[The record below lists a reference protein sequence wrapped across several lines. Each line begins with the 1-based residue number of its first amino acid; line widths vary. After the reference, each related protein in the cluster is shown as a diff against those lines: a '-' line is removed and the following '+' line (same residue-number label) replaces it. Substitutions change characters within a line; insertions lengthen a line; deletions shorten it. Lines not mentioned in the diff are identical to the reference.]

1 MPYTKLLLIFLLL
14 TTSLFSQQK
23 ETNTTTSGQLKMTF
37 PSIYFKNK
45 TTAYAAMPYTIDSC
59 FNYIAQH
66 IKDIKTY
73 VIWRDSSET
82 EALTNKR
89 IKKLKTDLNK
99 YTPSREIYIH
109 SMGKEQK
116 ISQHTIAKGDVQ
128 FLLSLN
134 AVFDI
139 SETASLTD
147 KKAKK
152 NHALH
157 PRVWCWRCWKRGAFF
172 KK

>member
-1 MPYTKLLLIFLLL
+1 MLHPKNLLIPFLLL
-14 TTSLFSQQK
+14 TTTLFAQQK
-23 ETNTTTSGQLKMTF
+23 DTIATANSQLQMTF

-45 TTAYAAMPYTIDSC
+45 TTDYATMPYKVDSC
-59 FNYIAQH
+59 FKYIAQH
-66 IKDIKTY
+66 NKDIKTY

-116 ISQHTIAKGDVQ
+116 ISQHTIAKGDLK

-152 NHALH
+152 NHALR
-157 PRVWCWRCWKRGAFF
+157 PRVWCWRCWRRGAFF
-172 KK
+172 